1 MSDTNGFRTMQACD
15 FPETTVFEK
24 YAVKMHNRTWLTD
37 PLAQCTTE
45 ACSACLASLSPL
57 SNPSFLFPSLF
68 PCVEAGMACS
78 VEAVQPEFVPPLLQC
93 SDTSVYL

>member
-57 SNPSFLFPSLF
+57 SNFPLSLSLSLRGGRDVVF
-68 PCVEAGMACS
+68 S
-78 VEAVQPEFVPPLLQC
+78 
-93 SDTSVYL
+93 